1 MMNIIHL
8 FLLYK
13 KLIYFI
19 LNLLIKKKENSN
31 TMNSQNTIFYEIEKY
46 IRNMVAQNNGS
57 FNRDAILIQSKDW
70 MEKYPVEFNSI
81 LNMIENERKSGY
93 SDFMDDSTPS
103 VAYGGGFVDDSTPSI
118 AYGGGFVDDSTPSI
132 AYGGGFVDDST
143 PSVAYGS
150 GFADDSTPSV
160 AYGGGFADDS
170 TPSVAYGGGFADD
183 STPSVAYG
191 GGFADDSMPSF
202 YHTGS
207 IYAADETPNI
217 LPNQDDPMGSD
228 EVDSSPNGNQ
238 DDDEFDSYM
247 PLQRTMSSLPPRK

>member
-118 AYGGGFVDDSTPSI
+118 AYGGGFVDDSTPS
-132 AYGGGFVDDST
+132 
-143 PSVAYGS
+143 VAYGS
-150 GFADDSTPSV
+150 
-160 AYGGGFADDS
+160 GFADDS

>member
-118 AYGGGFVDDSTPSI
+118 AYGGGFVDDSTPS
-132 AYGGGFVDDST
+132 
-143 PSVAYGS
+143 VAYGS
-150 GFADDSTPSV
+150 
-160 AYGGGFADDS
+160 
-170 TPSVAYGGGFADD
+170 GFADD